1 MKHKKIVLSER
12 EVENIV
18 YVLRKASKSY
28 NRSYRKNLHSRDFE
42 LFFDCDWVVNKLLV
56 SDFID

>member
-18 YVLRKASKSY
+18 YVLRRASKSY
-28 NRSYRKNLHSRDFE
+28 NRSYRKNLRSRDFE